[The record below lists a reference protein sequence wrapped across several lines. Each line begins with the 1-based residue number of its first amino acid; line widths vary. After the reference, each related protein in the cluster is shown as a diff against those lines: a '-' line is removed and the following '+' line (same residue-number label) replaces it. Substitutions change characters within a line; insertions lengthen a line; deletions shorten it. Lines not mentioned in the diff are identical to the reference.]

1 MGKIRLT
8 RRGVLSLLPASVI
21 LPAGAILPAV
31 AIRPARGEMPLGV
44 PGLYAA
50 DRLSGLALRGF
61 DAVSYRLG
69 PAPLP
74 GSEAHEFTWSGL
86 VWRFESAANRAA
98 FARAPDAYAPRLGGF
113 DPEGV
118 AAGRLVEA
126 DPLVAAM
133 SDDRLY
139 LFRDAERRSRADTTL
154 VDAAEARWP
163 QLRPAAAIG
172 G

>member
-8 RRGVLSLLPASVI
+8 RRGVLSLLPASA
-21 LPAGAILPAV
+21 LLSAA
-31 AIRPARGEMPLGV
+31 AIRPASGETPLGV
-44 PGLYAA
+44 PDLYAV
-50 DRLSGLALRGF
+50 DPLTGLALRGF

-69 PAPLP
+69 AAPLP

-86 VWRFESAANRAA
+86 VWRFECAANRGA
-98 FARAPDAYAPRLGGF
+98 FARAPQAYAPRLGGF

-126 DPLVAAM
+126 DPLVAALG
-133 SDDRLY
+133 DDRLY
-139 LFRDAERRSRADTTL
+139 LFRDTERRARADTTL
-154 VDAAEARWP
+154 IDAAEARWP
-163 QLRPAAAIG
+163 LLRPDAAIG

>member
-8 RRGVLSLLPASVI
+8 RRGVLSLVSV
-21 LPAGAILPAV
+21 GAILPVA
-31 AIRPARGEMPLGV
+31 AIRPARGETPLGV
-44 PGLYAA
+44 LDLYAA
-50 DRLSGLALRGF
+50 DRLTGLALRGF

-69 PAPLP
+69 SVPRP
-74 GSEAHEFTWSGL
+74 GFEAHEFTWSGL
-86 VWRFESAANRAA
+86 VWRFESAANRGA
-98 FARAPDAYAPRLGGF
+98 FARSPDAYAPRLGGF

-133 SDDRLY
+133 SDERVY
-139 LFRDAERRSRADTTL
+139 LFRDAERRARADTTL
-154 VDAAEARWP
+154 IDTAEARWP
-163 QLRPAAAIG
+163 KLRPNAAFG